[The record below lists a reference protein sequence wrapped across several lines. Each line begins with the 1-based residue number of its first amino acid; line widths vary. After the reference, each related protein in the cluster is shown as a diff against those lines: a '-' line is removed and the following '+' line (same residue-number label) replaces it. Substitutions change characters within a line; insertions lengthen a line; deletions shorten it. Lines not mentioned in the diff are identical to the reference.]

1 MSWGSQARLGR
12 EGRRNSLCPAI
23 LRSGTSFGPSLPC
36 VCCMPR
42 GGGAGSLANTEGNE
56 SLHTAASFTW
66 ICRSP
71 FPCLPCFCR
80 AGGRWHWPGGGAW
93 APPAWGKGRWCRR
106 TGHRL
111 GLEETGL
118 EAWMAAPGQQQQEAY
133 PEPGEGCRPGGTFE
147 NSSLKQLSEVF
158 WVEEQRAMRGV
169 GFIRC
174 HGSHMSGRSS
184 QGGFSRAW
192 TKTAA
197 NRCKA
202 KDRLPGSCV
211 SGNSTTRITVRKDL
225 S

>member
-1 MSWGSQARLGR
+1 MCDRDNKKPHQREVWWLWQARETPGR
-12 EGRRNSLCPAI
+12 EQGFQHMAEYSNVLGLPGEARQGGEENSLCPAI
-23 LRSGTSFGPSLPC
+23 PGSGTSFGLSLPC

-80 AGGRWHWPGGGAW
+80 AGGRWHWPGGGAG

-118 EAWMAAPGQQQQEAY
+118 EAWMEAPGQQQQEAY

-158 WVEEQRAMRGV
+158 WV
-169 GFIRC
+169 
-174 HGSHMSGRSS
+174 
-184 QGGFSRAW
+184 
-192 TKTAA
+192 
-197 NRCKA
+197 
-202 KDRLPGSCV
+202 
-211 SGNSTTRITVRKDL
+211 
-225 S
+225 